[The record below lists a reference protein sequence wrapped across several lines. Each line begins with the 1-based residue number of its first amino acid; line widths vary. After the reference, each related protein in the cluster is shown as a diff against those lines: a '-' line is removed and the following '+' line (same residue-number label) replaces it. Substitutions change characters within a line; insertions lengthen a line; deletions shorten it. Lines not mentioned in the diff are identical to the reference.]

1 MDYYICP
8 LSRFVVSEKI
18 KVVVADDHV
27 MFRQGISSL
36 LKFDPGIEVVGEAAN
51 GRELLKVLNS
61 QRADIILLDIQMPV
75 MNGTQA
81 LEVLRQ
87 RFPDH
92 GIIMVSMEFN
102 AFVLEEYFKQG
113 AHGFVPKGCDIE
125 VLIEAIY
132 QVKEEG
138 RCHDLSFKLVN
149 QLNKHSL
156 KSFKNDFVLSPRE
169 IAVLSLTCKGNSN
182 KEIGHILHIAERT
195 VEFHKTNIYLKT
207 GLKSLS
213 DLIAYGIRNG
223 LDIL

>member
-1 MDYYICP
+1 
-8 LSRFVVSEKI
+8 VNEKI
-18 KVVVADDHV
+18 KVVVADDHA
-27 MFRQGISSL
+27 MFRQGIISL
-36 LKFDPGIEVVGEAAN
+36 LKFDSGIMVVGEAAN
-51 GRELLKVLNS
+51 GRELLKILNS
-61 QRADIILLDIQMPV
+61 KRADIILLDIQMPV

-81 LEVLRQ
+81 LEVLKQ

-92 GIIMVSMEFN
+92 GVIMVSMEFN
-102 AFVLEEYFKQG
+102 AFMLEEYFKQG
-113 AHGFVPKGCDIE
+113 AHGFIPKGCDID
-125 VLIEAIY
+125 VLIGAIY

-138 RCHDLSFKLVN
+138 HCHDLSFKLVN

-156 KSFKNDFVLSPRE
+156 KPFKNSFILSPRE
-169 IAVLSLTCKGNSN
+169 IEVLSLTCRGNSN
-182 KEIGHILHIAERT
+182 KEMASVLRITERT